1 MSFYYSIQNS
11 EFDNYNISTPY
22 TFNYDSG
29 FSYPSFDNDRVSLE
43 DLETQI
49 DKESLICFSSID
61 NKTANNN
68 TLNLENKRRNNLN
81 SVY

>member
-1 MSFYYSIQNS
+1 MFFPNSIQNS

-29 FSYPSFDNDRVSLE
+29 FSYPSCNNDRVSLE

-49 DKESLICFSSID
+49 DKESLI
-61 NKTANNN
+61 
-68 TLNLENKRRNNLN
+68 
-81 SVY
+81 